1 LGALHFQQTLGVTA
15 VFRALCHR
23 IYPSKIVLH
32 FVLWCL
38 TACFAAASTAAPLAT
53 IATATQGNIEKTK
66 AAADNFRGNG
76 WWWGGPSLS
85 GTGFFVEAQG
95 DLAFVTFF
103 MYDIG
108 GRATWYAASGTFREL
123 GNGSYAFTGDLLGFR
138 DGQPASSN
146 TPATPSNQFV
156 GPLSITF
163 SSATSATVQLPSR
176 TFAAQR
182 FDFGGL
188 NSART
193 GNQPETG
200 WYWNASQSGRG
211 YAIEVQGGTVFFAM
225 FHYNTDGSPT
235 WNLFTGPV
243 GANGALS
250 GDFLAYTGGQSLDG
264 AYRSPNAPTGTPGFA
279 ASFSSPCEG
288 ALTFPGNPVQTF
300 ITRFAFGVS
309 ENAACKSSAGGGGGT
324 ATAFDYKTTPTSTG
338 ASATIAALNQQ
349 GAIGFAFVSS
359 FVHTT
364 NFGSGQP
371 PNYQF
376 YDLFAKGPANAT
388 YQYKAIV
395 PGSTAQA
402 WASQLNAEGAAG
414 YLFKAPTFLTPT
426 PSPSDTYYNLLVK
439 SSARNTTYSYRV
451 IEIASPSELSLANLN
466 AEGNTGYAFR
476 GNFGIGA
483 TYYRLHVK
491 DNGSNATYSYAVTP
505 AIDTVDGLLSEMNA
519 QGAQFYMYKS
529 AYFTGSTTISLY
541 EKASTT
547 TAPIEFLRAASGP
560 TISET
565 DLLARVSPIGDQGF
579 LYWGDLAL
587 MGATQYAS
595 FFYKGP
601 PATHPL
607 YGPVFP

>member
-1 LGALHFQQTLGVTA
+1 M
-15 VFRALCHR
+15 FRALFQR
-23 IYPSKIVLH
+23 LYQSRIVLK
-32 FVLWCL
+32 FVLFGL
-38 TACFAAASTAAPLAT
+38 TACFAATSTVAQHAVAATPAQP
-53 IATATQGNIEKTK
+53 TADKAK
-66 AAADNFRGNG
+66 AAADSFRGNG

-108 GRATWYAASGTFREL
+108 GRAVWYAASGTLREL
-123 GNGSYAFTGDLLGFR
+123 SGGGHAFTGDLLSFR

-146 TPATPSNQFV
+146 TPARPTSQVV

-163 SSATSATVQLPSR
+163 SNSATATVQLPSR

-182 FDFGGL
+182 FDFGGI
-188 NSART
+188 NNART

-211 YAIEVQGGTVFFAM
+211 YAVEVQGGAVFFAM
-225 FHYNTDGSPT
+225 FHYNTDGTPT
-235 WNLFTGPV
+235 WNLFSGPV
-243 GANGALS
+243 SASGSFS
-250 GDFLAYTGGQSLDG
+250 GDFFAFTGGQTLEG
-264 AYRSPNAPTGTPGFA
+264 AYRSPNPPTSTPGFA

-288 ALTFPGNPVQTF
+288 ALTFPSNPVQTF
-300 ITRFAFGVS
+300 ITRFAFGVT
-309 ENAACKSSAGGGGGT
+309 ENAVCKSKVGGGVAGS
-324 ATAFDYKTTPTSTG
+324 AFSYKTAPTQTG
-338 ASATIAALNQQ
+338 AGATIAALNQQ

-359 FVHTT
+359 LVHTS

-371 PNYQF
+371 PNFQF
-376 YDLFAKGPANAT
+376 YDLFAKGAANTT

-395 PGSTAQA
+395 PASTAQG
-402 WASQLNAEGAAG
+402 WASQLNEEGAAG
-414 YLFKAPTFLTPT
+414 YLLKAPSFLTPT
-426 PSPSDTYYNLLVK
+426 PAPTDTYYNLLVK

-451 IEIASPSELSLANLN
+451 VQIGGPSELKLADLN
-466 AEGNTGYAFR
+466 TEGSAGYAYR
-476 GNFGIGA
+476 GNFGIGM
-483 TYYRLHVK
+483 TYFRLHVK

-505 AIDTVDGLLSEMNA
+505 AIDTVNGLLDEMNA

-529 AYFTGSTTISLY
+529 AYFTGATTVSLY
-541 EKASTT
+541 EKSSTT
-547 TAPIEFLRAASGP
+547 NAPIQFQRAASGP
-560 TISET
+560 TVSET
-565 DLLARVSPIGDQGF
+565 ELLARISPVGEQGY

-587 MGATQYAS
+587 MTATQFAS

-601 PATHPL
+601 PASHPL